1 MAAFGTRRDRELLL
15 GLTGSAHSHP
25 ERNMKPTWLQLLYLL
40 YCAEAGVYLLL
51 VPWSGLWP
59 PAALRWADPIR
70 PLLLAGAM
78 RGAVSAFGLVLLA
91 VGCVDL
97 VRFCRALRSV
107 T

>member
-1 MAAFGTRRDRELLL
+1 
-15 GLTGSAHSHP
+15 
-25 ERNMKPTWLQLLYLL
+25 MKPTWLQLLYLL

-51 VPWSGLWP
+51 VPWSGLWTP
-59 PAALRWADPIR
+59 EALRWAEPIR

-97 VRFCRALRSV
+97 VRFCRALRAAP
-107 T
+107 

>member
-1 MAAFGTRRDRELLL
+1 MAALGRRRGRELRLDF
-15 GLTGSAHSHP
+15 TGSAHSHP
-25 ERNMKPTWLQLLYLL
+25 ERTMKPTWLQLLYLL

-59 PAALRWADPIR
+59 PAALRWAEAIR
-70 PLLLAGAM
+70 PVLLTGAM

-97 VRFCRALRSV
+97 IRFCRALRSAQ
-107 T
+107 